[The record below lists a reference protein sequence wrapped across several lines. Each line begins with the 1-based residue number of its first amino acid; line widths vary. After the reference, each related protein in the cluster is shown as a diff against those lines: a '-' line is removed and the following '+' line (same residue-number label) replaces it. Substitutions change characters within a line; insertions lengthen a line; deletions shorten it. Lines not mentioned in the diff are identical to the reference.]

1 MCELE
6 RGESDL
12 VLSGAHARPHERIG
26 PKITLDVGR
35 NNFSRDAIA
44 RHKPLVCAR
53 HDDREECREG
63 TKRKKTLM
71 SDQSLGRAKLCK
83 PSGTRRGLRVPDN
96 APERTRSARM
106 DNVGSCGV

>member
-1 MCELE
+1 VRELK

-12 VLSGAHARPHERIG
+12 VFSGAHARPHERIW

-35 NNFSRDAIA
+35 DDLSCDAIA

-71 SDQSLGRAKLCK
+71 SES
-83 PSGTRRGLRVPDN
+83 RRGQALQAKWDKGGLKPPR
-96 APERTRSARM
+96 
-106 DNVGSCGV
+106 